1 MYFYHGRA
9 NAIHP
14 YKNLL
19 TQTKDVLSIPR
30 NPINPDSKLIITGNI
45 PLKYLSPPKPNT
57 IYLVSVG
64 NYVRSSHWF
73 LNQDFQDL

>member
-1 MYFYHGRA
+1 MHLYHGRA

-30 NPINPDSKLIITGNI
+30 NPENPDSKLIITGNI
-45 PLKYLSPPKPNT
+45 PKSTHLLPNRIPSILSQLE
-57 IYLVSVG
+57 IMRAAACG
-64 NYVRSSHWF
+64 F
-73 LNQDFQDL
+73 